1 MNCSFC
7 VLHKNNSA
15 LLRIL
20 NKRAENGIK
29 DEALSSA

>member
-1 MNCSFC
+1 MNFSSY
-7 VLHKNNSA
+7 VSRKNNSA

-29 DEALSSA
+29 DEALISA